1 MWIHSTQVLIC
12 PPHKWVPCI
21 CWGITGWWMRHSDV
35 YEALKVIKIPNAARA
50 QDKRN
55 QKDYRSSFNSSAQP
69 LIHEATPQ
77 FIIRPIID
85 QLLHRPG
92 PTSTHQVEPSAVL
105 EKKKRKRK
113 AKSLLGLPVWK
124 HQNQERRICWMFKY
138 RERETKRD
146 REREDRE
153 DPHVNSHWG
162 QRTVTALTKANS
174 LEERSTSPVTVDHSI
189 ITSTGLTVS
198 LRPTARSSYDRHA
211 EWRQIWKVKLQRI
224 SQLRGENNQP
234 LGRYSQGQKV
244 ALFDQ
249 ICEKLMKEDKWWLWF
264 GKKNY

>member
-1 MWIHSTQVLIC
+1 
-12 PPHKWVPCI
+12 
-21 CWGITGWWMRHSDV
+21 MR
-35 YEALKVIKIPNAARA
+35 
-50 QDKRN
+50 
-55 QKDYRSSFNSSAQP
+55 QP
-69 LIHEATPQ
+69 LNLLSVQSSINCCT
-77 FIIRPIID
+77 D
-85 QLLHRPG
+85 QDRH
-92 PTSTHQVEPSAVL
+92 PSGAKCCFR
-105 EKKKRKRK
+105 KKKRKRK
-113 AKSLLGLPVWK
+113 AKPLLGLPLWK

-244 ALFDQ
+244 TLFDQ
-249 ICEKLMKEDKWWLWF
+249 ICEKLRKINGGCDL
-264 GKKNY
+264 GKKSFFKKNNLLS